1 MSLVLA
7 DRVRQTTTA
16 TGTGTLALDGTVE
29 GFQTFAAIGNNNTT
43 YYTIAGGTQWEVGIG
58 TYYAG
63 TLARTTLISSST
75 GSTLDLA
82 AGTKDVFVT
91 LPAENT
97 ITSIASADASII
109 VTTVGSLVDLS
120 VSQTSPASVLVE
132 QVRNSTGA
140 TLTKGTAVYISGAI
154 GQLPTVSK
162 ALATSDATSAQTLGL
177 ITTDLANNSNGYVT
191 IIGLV
196 DDLDTSAYTDG
207 EQLYLSPTTAGTLTA
222 TKPYAPEHLVY
233 VAVVSYAHPV
243 HGKLIVKVQNGYEM
257 DELHNV
263 SAQSP
268 TTGQTLV
275 YNSSSALWE
284 KSNAP
289 LISGTTI
296 SSTRITP
303 RVTSAASASSLTPS
317 VATAD
322 IYAYTAL
329 AAGLT
334 INAPT
339 GTPVDGDKLMFRLLD
354 NGTSRALTWDA
365 TYTVIGVTLPT
376 ATTISKTTYVGCIY
390 NANNTRWDVIAVTTQ
405 A

>member
-16 TGTGTLALDGTVE
+16 TGTGTITLDGTVE

-97 ITSIASADASII
+97 VTSIASADASII
-109 VTTVGSLVDLS
+109 VTTVGSTVDLS

-132 QVRNSTGA
+132 RVRNSTGA
-140 TLTKGTAVYISGAI
+140 TLTKGTAVYISGAT

-177 ITTDLANNSNGYVT
+177 ITTDLDNNSNGYVT

-207 EQLYLSPTTAGTLTA
+207 VQLYLSPTTAGALTV
-222 TKPYAPEHLVY
+222 TKPYAPQHLVY
-233 VAVVSYAHPV
+233 VAVVAHAHPV

-263 SAQSP
+263 SAQTP
-268 TTGQTLV
+268 NNGDILV
-275 YNSSSALWE
+275 YNSATSLWVTAAPSATW
-284 KSNAP
+284 
-289 LISGTTI
+289 GT
-296 SSTRITP
+296 
-303 RVTSAASASSLTPS
+303 
-317 VATAD
+317 
-322 IYAYTAL
+322 
-329 AAGLT
+329 
-334 INAPT
+334 
-339 GTPVDGDKLMFRLLD
+339 
-354 NGTSRALTWDA
+354 
-365 TYTVIGVTLPT
+365 
-376 ATTISKTTYVGCIY
+376 
-390 NANNTRWDVIAVTTQ
+390 
-405 A
+405 